1 MVSARNKNPVNQL
14 RRLNKE
20 QEVDLEKGPILAAL
34 EQAREEQS
42 EEKWGKERI
51 EGEGAGILPR
61 QALLVL
67 MERGVSPQEA
77 GLSVTNGSSRSYRVT
92 QSMHESTKPSLKI
105 KLPLK
110 MNFR

>member
-42 EEKWGKERI
+42 EEKWG
-51 EGEGAGILPR
+51 EGEDRRRGGWHSPKTGSISVNGKGSITSRGRSFRHKWLFPQLPCDAKYAR
-61 QALLVL
+61 RH
-67 MERGVSPQEA
+67 ET
-77 GLSVTNGSSRSYRVT
+77 LSENEIST
-92 QSMHESTKPSLKI
+92 ESEL
-105 KLPLK
+105 
-110 MNFR
+110 

>member
-1 MVSARNKNPVNQL
+1 MVSARNKKPVNQL

-42 EEKWGKERI
+42 EENWGEREDRRRGGWHSPKTGSI
-51 EGEGAGILPR
+51 SVNGK
-61 QALLVL
+61 
-67 MERGVSPQEA
+67 GVSPQEA
-77 GLSVTNGSSRSYRVT
+77 GLSVTNGSSRSSRVT
-92 QSMHESTKPSLKI
+92 QSMQESTKPSLKM